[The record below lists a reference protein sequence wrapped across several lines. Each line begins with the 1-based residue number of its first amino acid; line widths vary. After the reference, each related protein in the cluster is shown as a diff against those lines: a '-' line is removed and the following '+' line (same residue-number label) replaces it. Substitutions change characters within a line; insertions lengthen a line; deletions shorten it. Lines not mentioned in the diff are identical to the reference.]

1 MELEGD
7 GPVPRPSAAP
17 ELVPTQNL
25 QVSPENVV
33 ALAVMFRDCVDR
45 LNAETVRLDID
56 LHLEHPW
63 MEDPVSRWA
72 REQFNK
78 YFVEDEHSFAKIVR
92 AEFERYC
99 AVRDALV
106 ATAQHYGLTEE
117 LIAAGFTELDQ

>member
-7 GPVPRPSAAP
+7 GPVPRPPTAP
-17 ELVPTQNL
+17 EPTPTQNL

-33 ALAVMFRDCVDR
+33 ALAVMFRDCIDR
-45 LNAETVRLDID
+45 LYAETVRLDID
-56 LHLEHPW
+56 LRLEHPW
-63 MEDPVSRWA
+63 MEDPISRWA

-99 AVRDALV
+99 VVRDALV

-117 LIAAGFTELDQ
+117 LITAGFTKLDQ

>member
-7 GPVPRPSAAP
+7 GPVPRPPAAP
-17 ELVPTQNL
+17 ELVPAQSL

-33 ALAVMFRDCVDR
+33 ALAVMFRDCIDR
-45 LNAETVRLDID
+45 LNEETLGLEGD
-56 LHLEHPW
+56 LYLEHPW
-63 MEDPVSRWA
+63 MEDPISRWA

-78 YFVEDEHSFAKIVR
+78 YFVEGERSFAKIVR

-117 LIAAGFTELDQ
+117 LIAAGFTKLGQ